1 MVWLLRRDEMD
12 EFVERIV
19 DHLRVLVE
27 EIGERPGGSAANR
40 STIDYLTK
48 VLDEAGWLVEQQWFD
63 CPAWTDLGTELRA
76 NGRQLPAATN
86 AFSAPCDVAAPL
98 MAVGTLAELQQADLH
113 GRAVLLYGDVA
124 PAPLSPKSWF
134 LLSEREA
141 EIIALLEHGR
151 PAVLVTAQRF
161 GGGLERLIED
171 WEFTIPSATIS
182 AETARELLQNL
193 PAEVHLHIASSRAA
207 GRTANVL
214 ARSRPRKQRVVICA
228 HHDTKFGTPGA
239 LDNASGCAVV
249 LALAETMV
257 AARYP
262 FAIELVFFANEEYLP
277 IGDDEY
283 LLRQRDDGLGDIL
296 ACINIDGVGLWNAP
310 DSITAMSAGP
320 EFEAALHQVA
330 ARYPQ
335 IIWTE
340 PWPESNHSTFA
351 WRGVPSVAFTSA
363 TRTALAH
370 HPEDDL
376 RWINPQRLA
385 MLVEMISN
393 ILDLPGRVQT
403 RSF

>member
-1 MVWLLRRDEMD
+1 MD
-12 EFVERIV
+12 EVIVRIAE
-19 DHLRVLVE
+19 HLRVLVE
-27 EIGERPGGSAANR
+27 EIGERPGGSAANV
-40 STIDYLTK
+40 STIAYLTK
-48 VLDEAGWLVEQQWFD
+48 VLDETGWLVEQQWFD
-63 CPAWTDLGTELRA
+63 CPAWTDCGTELQV
-76 NGRQLPAATN
+76 NGRHLPAATN
-86 AFSAPCDVAAPL
+86 AFSTPCDVAAPL
-98 MAVGTLAELQQADLH
+98 VAVGTLAELQQADLH
-113 GRAVLLYGDVA
+113 GRVVLLYGDVV

-134 LLSEREA
+134 LLSECEA
-141 EIIALLEHGR
+141 EIIALLEQGR
-151 PAVLVTAQRF
+151 PAALLTAQRF

-171 WEFTIPSATIS
+171 WDFFIPSATVS
-182 AETARELLQNL
+182 AETARDLLQNL
-193 PAEVHLHIASSRAA
+193 PAEVHLLIASSRTS

-214 ARSRPRKQRVVICA
+214 ARSRPGKRRVVICA

-249 LALAETMV
+249 LALAQTVE

-262 FAIELVFFANEEYLP
+262 FAIEWVIFANEEYLP

-283 LLRQRDDGLGDIL
+283 LLRQGGDDLGDVL

-310 DSITAMSAGP
+310 DSITVMSAGP
-320 EFEAALHQVA
+320 EFEAALHEVA

-335 IIWTE
+335 ISWTK

-363 TRTALAH
+363 TRTVLAH

-385 MLVEMISN
+385 TVAELIGD
-393 ILDLPGRVQT
+393 ILRLLERVPT
-403 RSF
+403 RPSAD